1 MSPLAQRILGSLFGA
16 AAVGGDG
23 PWRAKT
29 VLLALFVVVVGLGFW
44 VRDAAKG
51 PPPSTPAR
59 VTASPATAASGSG
72 WDLAKPFPGYVRIC
86 ASYIGGFFI
95 GWVFRRFVLVAL
107 SLAALAILVV
117 GICKYAGCNVAP
129 AETGVKERAT
139 WVQHEAA
146 AAKDY
151 LKGLLPSTA
160 AGAVGVFLGFRRKDK
175 VIVPVADQPDP
186 G

>member
-1 MSPLAQRILGSLFGA
+1 M
-16 AAVGGDG
+16 
-23 PWRAKT
+23 
-29 VLLALFVVVVGLGFW
+29 
-44 VRDAAKG
+44 
-51 PPPSTPAR
+51 
-59 VTASPATAASGSG
+59 
-72 WDLAKPFPGYVRIC
+72 RIC